1 MDNKKEMS
9 NKIKKSGLTLE
20 ERKIMTLTG
29 VLEVVSF
36 DDEKIILSTILGRL
50 VIKGQ
55 GLKMDKLDIEN
66 SDVIIRGYINSF
78 VYNGKVKKKQK
89 RNFLKKFLK
98 KGE

>member
-1 MDNKKEMS
+1 MDNKKEIS
-9 NKIKKSGLTLE
+9 NKIKKSGLILE

-78 VYNGKVKKKQK
+78 VYSGKVKKKEK
-89 RNFLKKFLK
+89 RSFLKKFLK